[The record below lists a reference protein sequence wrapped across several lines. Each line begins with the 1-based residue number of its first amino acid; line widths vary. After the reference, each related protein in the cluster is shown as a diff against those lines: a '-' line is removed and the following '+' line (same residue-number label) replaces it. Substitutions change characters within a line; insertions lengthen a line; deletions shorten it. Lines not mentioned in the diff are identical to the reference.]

1 MYFVRLFVLACVD
14 IPQTHNYCV
23 HEFTYNA
30 AALVE
35 SVSPMFMSLLIAQ
48 LSWLEVFHSFLPLEL
63 LVHFWKAQLTKTITK
78 YIHSPV
84 QYIHGQ
90 CSLYS

>member
-23 HEFTYNA
+23 HEFTYSA

-35 SVSPMFMSLLIAQ
+35 SISPMFVSLLIAQ

-63 LVHFWKAQLTKTITK
+63 LAHF
-78 YIHSPV
+78 
-84 QYIHGQ
+84 
-90 CSLYS
+90 

>member
-30 AALVE
+30 AVLVE
-35 SVSPMFMSLLIAQ
+35 SVSQ
-48 LSWLEVFHSFLPLEL
+48 LSATGIAGTFSGGSIGEDSY
-63 LVHFWKAQLTKTITK
+63 KM
-78 YIHSPV
+78 
-84 QYIHGQ
+84 
-90 CSLYS
+90 YS